1 MYDQQKKEVL
11 MYLSK
16 EIKYDAV
23 HVDFLSERDVEIL
36 TKIGIPDSLSPY
48 IDIEP
53 EKNYGGYS
61 LFDRINIY
69 EEYPLDNEEFKG
81 LCMLGRSGDGYI
93 VITRDGEVC
102 FNEVDSDEL
111 LFVNKSLDA
120 FLDCAYEY
128 AQFVK
133 TVNEKNGE
141 EAFLDGNYT
150 EDDVDSLK
158 DAMAGI
164 DEEAVEEGFWAD
176 ELENLIDDIES

>member
-11 MYLSK
+11 MYLAK

-48 IDIEP
+48 IDIQP

-133 TVNEKNGE
+133 TVNAKNGDG
-141 EAFLDGNYT
+141 ALIDGNYT
-150 EDDVDSLK
+150 EDDVDSLRK
-158 DAMAGI
+158 AMAEI
-164 DEEAVEEGFWAD
+164 DEEAVEDGFWAG